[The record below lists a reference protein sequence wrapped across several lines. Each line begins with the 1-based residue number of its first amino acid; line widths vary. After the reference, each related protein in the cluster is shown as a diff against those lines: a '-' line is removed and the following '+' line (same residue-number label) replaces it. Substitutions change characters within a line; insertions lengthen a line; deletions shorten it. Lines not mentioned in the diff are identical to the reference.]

1 MKTSALLMLSSLF
14 LLLAGCG
21 DSGST
26 SAPQASAPAPAAPAA
41 APAAPAAPAGYQAL
55 ATIADAGIISGSV
68 SYAGDKADPNVKITK
83 DNTACELHAGKDER
97 PANALIANAGK
108 LKNVVVWLD
117 GVQAGKPFDLGTVE
131 IDNKDCTFVPHVSIG
146 KVGGMIAAK
155 NSDPI
160 LHNTHLFLK
169 QGNKNL
175 VNIALP
181 QQGQVIEK
189 KLKKKGIVD
198 VKCDAHEW
206 MQAYIFVA
214 DNPYAAVTG
223 DDGSFSMTDVPAG
236 EYTLKMWHETLGSHE
251 TTVTVTAGG
260 TANADAD
267 AATFSS

>member
-1 MKTSALLMLSSLF
+1 MNIRSLVTLSAF
-14 LLLAGCG
+14 LLLTAGCG
-21 DSGST
+21 DSSST
-26 SAPQASAPAPAAPAA
+26 PSAPAAPAPEA
-41 APAAPAAPAGYQAL
+41 AAPAAPAGYQAMD
-55 ATIADAGIISGSV
+55 TVADAGIVSGTV
-68 SYAGDKADPNVKITK
+68 SYGGDKTDGNVTITK
-83 DNTACELHAGKDER
+83 DNTACEVHAGTAER
-97 PANALIANAGK
+97 PASALVATDGK

-117 GVQAGKPFDLGTVE
+117 GVSAGKAFDIGTVE
-131 IDNKDCTFVPHVSIG
+131 IDNQNCTFVPHVSIG
-146 KVGGMIAAK
+146 KVGGMVAAK
-155 NSDPI
+155 NSDPV

-169 QGNKNL
+169 QGGKNL

-223 DDGSFSMTDVPAG
+223 DDGTFSLGDVPAG

-260 TANADAD
+260 TATSDAD
-267 AATFSS
+267 AGTFSS

>member
-1 MKTSALLMLSSLF
+1 MKTSALLTLSSLF

-26 SAPQASAPAPAAPAA
+26 SAPQASAPSPAAPAA
-41 APAAPAAPAGYQAL
+41 APAAKAGYQAM
-55 ATIADAGIISGSV
+55 ATVADAGTLSGTV
-68 SYAGDKADPNVKITK
+68 SYAGDKTDANVTITK
-83 DNTACELHAGKDER
+83 DKTACVLHGGKDER
-97 PANALIANAGK
+97 PADALIATDGK

-117 GVQAGKPFDLGTVE
+117 GVQSGKAWDIDTIE
-131 IDNKDCTFVPHVSIG
+131 IDNKDCKFVPHVSIG
-146 KVGGMIAAK
+146 KVGGMLAAK
-155 NSDPI
+155 NSDPV

-223 DDGSFSMTDVPAG
+223 DDGSFTMADVPAG

-260 TANADAD
+260 ATTADAD